1 MKILFRQYLELVT
14 WVAALILLAF
24 MNPSSGA
31 HHSLCIFKFMG
42 FEFCPGCG
50 IGHSINYLLH
60 GDFYDDELSQF
71 CMIYRSKRK
80 DPQLILIL
88 CLLGLVGIAGLQR
101 FIIGHVG
108 MGVLYFFTA
117 GLCFI
122 GTIVDTINHK
132 ELALEY
138 NAKMI
143 TETLSMLNMIR

>member
-1 MKILFRQYLELVT
+1 MDNSF
-14 WVAALILLAF
+14 
-24 MNPSSGA
+24 N
-31 HHSLCIFKFMG
+31 
-42 FEFCPGCG
+42 
-50 IGHSINYLLH
+50 SINPVVLRYLYDVTPEELMTINARTK
-60 GDFYDDELSQF
+60 GFNDDELSQF

>member
-1 MKILFRQYLELVT
+1 MDNNF
-14 WVAALILLAF
+14 
-24 MNPSSGA
+24 S
-31 HHSLCIFKFMG
+31 
-42 FEFCPGCG
+42 
-50 IGHSINYLLH
+50 SINPVVLRYLYDVTPEELMTINARTN
-60 GDFYDDELSQF
+60 GFNDDELSQF

-108 MGVLYFFTA
+108 MGILYFFTA

-122 GTIVDTINHK
+122 GTIVDAINHK
-132 ELALEY
+132 ELSLEY

-143 TETLSMLNMIR
+143 TETLSMLNMIRR